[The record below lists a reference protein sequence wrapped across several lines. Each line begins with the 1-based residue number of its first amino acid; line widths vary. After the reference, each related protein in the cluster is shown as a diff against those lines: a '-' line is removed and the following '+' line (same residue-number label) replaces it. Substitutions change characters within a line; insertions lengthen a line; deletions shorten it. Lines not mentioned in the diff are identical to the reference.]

1 MLRLKKN
8 NETRACPNMYGG
20 IGPLAGIQGSFVEDD
35 IYKLYVCKVINFLY
49 FLDCCKFAC

>member
-1 MLRLKKN
+1 MLRIKKN

-20 IGPLAGIQGSFVEDD
+20 IGPLAGIQGSFV
-35 IYKLYVCKVINFLY
+35 YVCKVINFLY